1 MLGKVIA
8 VIENNVEVE
17 LTLDHDNVKKH
28 LNYHVVFDEENFK
41 IVGEVKEITN
51 QKIIVNCLGEINSS
65 NKFVPGLLKKP
76 SLGISCRIIHKE
88 ELDLILGKNESL
100 KKIYFG
106 RMPIYDGYPLYVNVN
121 DFFAHH
127 FAIFGNTGSGKSC
140 SIARIIQNVFADPKA
155 VPKNAKIFIFDAYGE
170 YHSAFNKIMNL
181 NPALNFKTYT
191 TNTKFEDTNILKIP
205 LWLLGVDE
213 ICLLLGV
220 DNHAQIPIIEK
231 ALKLV
236 NVFARDESNVL
247 QYKNDIIA
255 RALLEI
261 LYSGATASKIR
272 DHFIAILTNYNTRDL
287 DLEAKIIQ
295 PGYTRTLKQCLII
308 DRDGKL
314 HEIQL
319 LTEFLNQFIHDG
331 LELSL
336 PDGSFPY
343 TLKNLKEA
351 VDFALISEGILK
363 SDKVYDYANVLKVR
377 INSLFNSNNRHYFQ
391 YDRYVTKEQY
401 IKELIKID
409 DTNTAQIINFNINY
423 VDDRFAKVITK
434 IYAKLLLD
442 YVYNL
447 NEKGSFPVHIIL
459 EEAHRY
465 VQKDSDIELLGY
477 NIFDRITKEGRKY
490 GVLLGLISQRPSELS
505 DTALSQCSN
514 FLIFKMVHPQDTT
527 YVKNM
532 VPSITN
538 EIVERLKSLQP
549 GTCISFGK
557 AFPIPT
563 IIHFDIPD
571 PQPKSTSS
579 DIGNLWYK

>member
-8 VIENNVEVE
+8 VFENNVEVE
-17 LTLDHDNVKKH
+17 LTLDHDNIKKY
-28 LNYHVVFDEENFK
+28 LNYHVVFDEEKSK
-41 IVGEVKEITN
+41 IVGEVKEITAA
-51 QKIIVNCLGEINSS
+51 KIIVNCLGEIDSN
-65 NKFVPGLLKKP
+65 NKFIPGLLKRP
-76 SLGISCRIIHKE
+76 SLGVSCRVIHKE
-88 ELDLILGKNESL
+88 ELDLILGKNQDS
-100 KKIYFG
+100 KKVYFG

-140 SIARIIQNVFADPKA
+140 SIARIIQNVFANPEA

-170 YHSAFNKIMNL
+170 YHSAFNKIMNT
-181 NPALNFKTYT
+181 NPVLNFKTYT
-191 TNTKFEDTNILKIP
+191 TNTKFEDTNILRIP
-205 LWLLGVDE
+205 IWLLGVDE

-236 NVFARDESNVL
+236 NVFARDEGNVL

-255 RALLEI
+255 RALLDI

-287 DLEAKIIQ
+287 NLEAKIVQ
-295 PGYTRTLKQCLII
+295 PGYTRSLKQCLII

-319 LTEFLNQFIHDG
+319 ITELLNQYIHDG

-363 SDKVYDYANVLKVR
+363 SDKVFDYANVIKVR
-377 INSLFNSNNRHYFQ
+377 INSLFNSNNRLYFE

-409 DTNTAQIINFNINY
+409 ENNTAQIINFNINY

-434 IYAKLLLD
+434 IYAKMLLD

-447 NEKGSFPVHIIL
+447 NEKASFPVHLIL

-465 VQKDSDIELLGY
+465 VQKDNDIEILGY

-490 GVLLGLISQRPSELS
+490 GILLGLISQRPSELS

-527 YVKNM
+527 FIKNM

-538 EIVERLKSLQP
+538 EIVEKLKTLQP

-557 AFPIPT
+557 AFPMPT
-563 IIHFDIPD
+563 VIHFDIPN

-579 DIGNLWYK
+579 DIANIWYK

>member
-8 VIENNVEVE
+8 VFENNVEVE
-17 LTLDHDNVKKH
+17 LTLDHDNVKKY

-88 ELDLILGKNESL
+88 ELDLILGKNENL

-236 NVFARDESNVL
+236 NVFARDESNVI

-447 NEKGSFPVHIIL
+447 NEKGSFPVHLIL

-465 VQKDSDIELLGY
+465 VQKDSDVELLGY

-490 GVLLGLISQRPSELS
+490 GILLGLISQRPSELS